1 MKETKKKKG
10 FKIFRRI
17 KKWRL
22 GDYFRQ
28 LSAIIIGVV
37 VTFIGSDLINAHYK
51 QKEVASVMHLIQTE
65 MLRNQEQIIWLGKKI
80 IREESIIK
88 KLAAYDFDHTRIPL
102 DTLAAYQNDINGII
116 PLYYSTTS
124 LEVLKSSALIPHI
137 ADKEFLLK
145 LIMTYEHTQRLSEL
159 VDAFYAKGDSAWKSV
174 IAGVNLKADWDA
186 PNVFYSIILQ
196 DKSMRNYLA
205 SVAGF
210 FDASDFSNV
219 SDEIEEC
226 VRYIEKNYKF

>member
-1 MKETKKKKG
+1 MKEAKKKKDL
-10 FKIFRRI
+10 KIFRSI
-17 KKWRL
+17 KRWRL

-37 VTFIGSDLINAHYK
+37 ITFIGSDLINAHYK
-51 QKEVASVMHLIQTE
+51 QNEVASVMHLIQTE
-65 MLRNQEQIIWLGKKI
+65 LLRNQEQIIWLGKKI
-80 IREESIIK
+80 LREESIIK
-88 KLAAYDFDHTRIPL
+88 KLVLYDFDHTKIPL

-116 PLYYSTTS
+116 PLHYSTTS
-124 LEVLKSSALIPHI
+124 LEVLKSSALIQHVT
-137 ADKEFLLK
+137 DKEFLLK
-145 LIMTYEHTQRLSEL
+145 LIMTYENIQRLSEL
-159 VDAFYAKGDSAWKSV
+159 VDGFYAKGDSAWKSV
-174 IAGVNLKADWDA
+174 IAGVDLKADWDA
-186 PNVFYSIILQ
+186 PQVFYSIILQ

-226 VRYIEKNYKF
+226 VKYIEKRYK